1 MMGVVDYVVVEFDHV
16 DVVDSE
22 IAIYGMGDVI

>member
-1 MMGVVDYVVVEFDHV
+1 VMGVTDYVVVEFDHV

-22 IAIYGMGDVI
+22 IAIYGMRDVI

>member
-1 MMGVVDYVVVEFDHV
+1 MGVVDYGGVKFDHV

-22 IAIYGMGDVI
+22 IAIYGMRDVL